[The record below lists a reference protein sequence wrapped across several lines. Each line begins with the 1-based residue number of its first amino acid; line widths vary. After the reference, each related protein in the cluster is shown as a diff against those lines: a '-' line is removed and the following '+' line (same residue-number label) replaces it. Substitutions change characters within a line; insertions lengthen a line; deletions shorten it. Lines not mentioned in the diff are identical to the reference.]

1 MSLGALYNRRR
12 LASAIALI
20 GMAFYAMLFPWHT
33 VSQTALQLGQAE
45 LGLAAM
51 PPCHEASA
59 APTQGAPSK
68 DSKPA
73 KPRSHCPICS
83 GFASLQITLAG
94 ASGFVIA
101 APEDAGSVSLPAN
114 EHVAEVAPRTPQSR
128 GPPSFPV

>member
-1 MSLGALYNRRR
+1 MGLRACLRRR
-12 LASAIALI
+12 RVAATLALL

-33 VSQTALQLGQAE
+33 VSQTALQLGQAQ

-51 PPCHEASA
+51 PPCHEGSA
-59 APTQGAPSK
+59 TDQTAPSK

-94 ASGFVIA
+94 AAGFLIS
-101 APEDAGSVSLPAN
+101 APEVGGRVSFATIR
-114 EHVAEVAPRTPQSR
+114 HVAEAAPRIPQSR
-128 GPPSFPV
+128 GPPSFPA

>member
-1 MSLGALYNRRR
+1 MGLRACLRRR
-12 LASAIALI
+12 RVAATLALI
-20 GMAFYAMLFPWHT
+20 GVVFYAVLFPWHT
-33 VSQTALQLGQAE
+33 VSQTALQLGQAQ

-51 PPCHEASA
+51 PPCHEA
-59 APTQGAPSK
+59 TDQGAPSK

-94 ASGFVIA
+94 AAGFLIA
-101 APEDAGSVSLPAN
+101 APEAVGSVSFATN
-114 EHVAEVAPRTPQSR
+114 EPVAEAAPRIPQSR